1 MGRRLV
7 KEEFIF
13 IAEYPKIAKKILT
26 MTPPDIS
33 IKRPHYEL
41 VKKRREKKLAEIKL
55 KANIKN

>member
-1 MGRRLV
+1 
-7 KEEFIF
+7 
-13 IAEYPKIAKKILT
+13 